1 LITHSGVIPFITS
14 QKFLQGSGSNPR
26 I

>member
-14 QKFLQGSGSNPR
+14 QKFLRGSGSNPR